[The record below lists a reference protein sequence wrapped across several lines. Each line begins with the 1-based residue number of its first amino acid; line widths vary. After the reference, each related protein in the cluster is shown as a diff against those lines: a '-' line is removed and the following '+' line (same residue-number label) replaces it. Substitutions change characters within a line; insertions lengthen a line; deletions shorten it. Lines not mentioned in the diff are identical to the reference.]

1 MRRSSNGRA
10 VPLQGTDRG
19 SIPLRRTK
27 CPDRQ
32 IGKVVSLKRRNLNVS
47 SNLTQGTKALVVKWY
62 NTFLVRM
69 NIKFDSWLEHQILR
83 VWRNWQTHRF

>member
-47 SNLTQGTKALVVKWY
+47 SNLTQGTIWDRRRIGCGSRLLIW
-62 NTFLVRM
+62 RE
-69 NIKFDSWLEHQILR
+69 ISPCGFDSHLSHQ
-83 VWRNWQTHRF
+83 